1 MRRTDAK
8 LQFGGILYRY
18 DLASINPSDYLT
30 IKAGE
35 TFKTTVELAGLYDF
49 TSAGPYSV
57 SARGAFQYVEAGI
70 TPASAKELESLGFE
84 SNNIELAV
92 NVEAAAKVESLVK
105 SLEKRVVVTGCSG
118 TRQTALLRGLSNT
131 AILANQAATAA
142 ASGSAT
148 K

>member
-1 MRRTDAK
+1 M
-8 LQFGGILYRY
+8 
-18 DLASINPSDYLT
+18 
-30 IKAGE
+30 
-35 TFKTTVELAGLYDF
+35 
-49 TSAGPYSV
+49 

-70 TPASAKELESLGFE
+70 TPASAGELASVGFE

-105 SLEKRVVVTGCSG
+105 SLEKRLVVTGCSG